1 MPEVNGILPEL
12 VEFEILPEL
21 VEIFGDGSDDC
32 FSVCTEEGAG
42 GGGRAGGGFF
52 FYPLEALW
60 FLPAKCGMESFRSF
74 ETNSLWVVQPQKD

>member
-1 MPEVNGILPEL
+1 MDQTIASMFAQKKGQEEEDEQEEV
-12 VEFEILPEL
+12 
-21 VEIFGDGSDDC
+21 S
-32 FSVCTEEGAG
+32 
-42 GGGRAGGGFF
+42 F